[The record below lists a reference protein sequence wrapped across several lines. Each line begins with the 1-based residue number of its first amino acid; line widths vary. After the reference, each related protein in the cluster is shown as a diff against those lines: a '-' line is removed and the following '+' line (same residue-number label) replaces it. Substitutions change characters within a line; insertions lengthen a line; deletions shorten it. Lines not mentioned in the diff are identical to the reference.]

1 MSTRTWRGG
10 MALLLLW
17 LMGWTWIPLESIRR
31 PGSCWM
37 SAAMLAC
44 VSFVGSASAW
54 AEPRSRSQVQLGL
67 FVGFGLLLT
76 SLLLWLNQ
84 MTLETDT
91 GCPVKWC
98 GGAGGA
104 GPFGARNP

>member
-84 MTLETDT
+84 
-91 GCPVKWC
+91 
-98 GGAGGA
+98 
-104 GPFGARNP
+104 